1 MPDRHTVIEAM
12 TSAFCGA
19 VGHHIPSTSEH
30 IMKSV
35 VITGSST
42 GIGRA
47 CALTLDRNGFRVFA
61 GVRKDADG
69 DALRAAASES
79 LTPVH
84 IDVTDAASIQAM
96 ADEVKAEVGDAGL
109 HGLVNN
115 AGTTLPCPIEYLPL
129 DGFRRQLEVN
139 LVGPLAVTQA
149 LLPLLRRARGR
160 VVNVTS
166 AAGQA
171 GVPLMAPY
179 VAAKHGLEGLS
190 DVLRLEF
197 RQLGIQVAVI
207 EPGFVGT
214 AMGASWNATPRRH
227 PRTAGRGQASL
238 RPALEK
244 VAEEISQHAATGS
257 RPTWSPR
264 RCCTLDEREAAHPL
278 SLGRGRETDAV
289 HASHPARPA
298 FRPHHPARGRAG
310 RGC

>member
-1 MPDRHTVIEAM
+1 
-12 TSAFCGA
+12 
-19 VGHHIPSTSEH
+19 
-30 IMKSV
+30 MKSV

-47 CALTLDRNGFRVFA
+47 CALMLDRNGFRVFA
-61 GVRKDADG
+61 GIRKDADG
-69 DALRAAASES
+69 DSLRSAASES

-96 ADEVKAEVGDAGL
+96 AEEVRSEVGDAGL

-149 LLPLLRRARGR
+149 LLPVLRQGQGR

-166 AAGQA
+166 AAGRA

-179 VAAKHGLEGLS
+179 VSAKHALEGLS
-190 DVLRLEF
+190 DVMRLEF
-197 RQLGIQVAVI
+197 RQVGIQVSVI

-214 AMGASWNATPRRH
+214 AMGGKLQRDTEGAVGSLPDEGRRRYG
-227 PRTAGRGQASL
+227 PDLRTL
-238 RPALEK
+238 
-244 VAEEISQHAATGS
+244 AEAIGLHAATGS
-257 RPTWSPR
+257 PP
-264 RCCTLDEREAAHPL
+264 EVIAK
-278 SLGRGRETDAV
+278 AV
-289 HASHPARPA
+289 LHALISK
-298 FRPHHPARGRAG
+298 RPHTRYPSGAGAKRMLFMRRILPDRHFDRIIRRASG
-310 RGC
+310 LHGF

>member
-1 MPDRHTVIEAM
+1 MR
-12 TSAFCGA
+12 
-19 VGHHIPSTSEH
+19 
-30 IMKSV
+30 SV

-47 CALTLDRNGFRVFA
+47 CALMLDRNGFRVFA
-61 GVRKDADG
+61 GVRKEADG
-69 DALRAAASES
+69 DALRSVASES

-84 IDVTDAASIQAM
+84 VDVTDAASIQAM
-96 ADEVKAEVGDAGL
+96 AEEVCSEVGEAGL

-149 LLPLLRRARGR
+149 LLPALRLGQGR

-166 AAGQA
+166 AAGRA

-179 VAAKHGLEGLS
+179 VSAKHGLEGLS
-190 DVLRLEF
+190 DVMRLEF

-214 AMGASWNATPRRH
+214 EMSGKLQRDTEGAVGSLPDEGRR
-227 PRTAGRGQASL
+227 RYG
-238 RPALEK
+238 PALGK
-244 VAEEISQHAATGS
+244 LAEGIGKHAATGS
-257 RPTWSPR
+257 PPEVIAKDV
-264 RCCTLDEREAAHPL
+264 L
-278 SLGRGRETDAV
+278 
-289 HASHPARPA
+289 HALTSK
-298 FRPHHPARGRAG
+298 RPHTRYPSGAG
-310 RGC
+310 AKPMLFMRRILSDRRFDRIILCAGGLDGF

>member
-1 MPDRHTVIEAM
+1 
-12 TSAFCGA
+12 
-19 VGHHIPSTSEH
+19 
-30 IMKSV
+30 MKSV

-47 CALTLDRNGFRVFA
+47 CALILDRNGFRVFA
-61 GVRKDADG
+61 GVRKKADG
-69 DALRAAASES
+69 DALRSAASQS

-96 ADEVKAEVGDAGL
+96 AEKVTSEVGDAGL

-149 LLPLLRRARGR
+149 LLSVLRQGQGR

-166 AAGQA
+166 AAGRA
-171 GVPLMAPY
+171 GVPLMAPH
-179 VAAKHGLEGLS
+179 VSAKHGLEGLS
-190 DVLRLEF
+190 DVMRLAF

-214 AMGASWNATPRRH
+214 AMGGKLQRDTEGAIGSLPDEGRRRYG
-227 PRTAGRGQASL
+227 PVLAKL
-238 RPALEK
+238 
-244 VAEEISQHAATGS
+244 AEEISRHAATGS
-257 RPTWSPR
+257 PP
-264 RCCTLDEREAAHPL
+264 EVVAK
-278 SLGRGRETDAV
+278 AV
-289 HASHPARPA
+289 LHALTNG
-298 FRPHHPARGRAG
+298 RPHSRYPSGAGAKRMLFFRRILPDRHFDRIILRASG
-310 RGC
+310 LDGF

>member
-1 MPDRHTVIEAM
+1 
-12 TSAFCGA
+12 
-19 VGHHIPSTSEH
+19 
-30 IMKSV
+30 MKSV
-35 VITGSST
+35 VITGSSS

-47 CALTLDRNGFRVFA
+47 CALMLDRNGFRVFA

-69 DALRAAASES
+69 DALRMAASES

-84 IDVTDAASIQAM
+84 IDVTDPASIRAM
-96 ADEVKAEVGDAGL
+96 ADKVKTDVGDAGL

-149 LLPLLRRARGR
+149 LLAVLRQGQGR

-166 AAGQA
+166 GAGKA

-190 DVLRLEF
+190 DVMRLEF
-197 RQLGIQVAVI
+197 RQLGIHVAVI

-214 AMGASWNATPRRH
+214 AMGGKLQRDTEAALLSLPDDGRR
-227 PRTAGRGQASL
+227 RYG
-238 RPALEK
+238 PALAN
-244 VAEEISQHAATGS
+244 VAEEISRQAATGS
-257 RPTWSPR
+257 PPEVIAEAVLHALTSKKPHTRYPAGAGAKRMLLMR
-264 RCCTLDEREAAHPL
+264 RILPDRQFDRIMLRAAGLDGL
-278 SLGRGRETDAV
+278 
-289 HASHPARPA
+289 
-298 FRPHHPARGRAG
+298 
-310 RGC
+310 